1 MKRHGFIFSL
11 VTCILSVLGV
21 HNVASA
27 GEVERPALVVNI
39 VVGGLPYDFIGMYG
53 VAAGMEG
60 FMQTKL
66 NWPQRLFC
74 IACGLMLIDTGV
86 LTDIVGITG
95 IAVMTFLQRR
105 AVRQTA

>member
-1 MKRHGFIFSL
+1 MQIA
-11 VTCILSVLGV
+11 VTS
-21 HNVASA
+21 
-27 GEVERPALVVNI
+27 
-39 VVGGLPYDFIGMYG
+39 FIGMYG

>member
-1 MKRHGFIFSL
+1 MKTGVTATRIAIAAFIVPYVFAFSPEML
-11 VTCILSVLGV
+11 LLGAPVHRAVQIAVTS
-21 HNVASA
+21 
-27 GEVERPALVVNI
+27 
-39 VVGGLPYDFIGMYG
+39 FIGMYG